1 MTGLAVKELRR
12 QPGRFVVAT
21 VVLSFLSLLLLF
33 LGGLLDGL
41 FLGSTGAI
49 RAQDAEVIVYSA
61 DARDS
66 FLRSRITPET
76 RETVEGTEGVTAVG
90 GLGFS
95 LLGATVPDEGEL
107 ADVAVIG
114 YELPPNGVPEPP
126 AYGEAYADDSLQDAG
141 VDEGDTLEVGPARTP
156 ITVVGF
162 VSDTNYL
169 QQGAL
174 WTTLD
179 TWRQVQRDNR
189 PDAAVADDVVQ
200 VLAVQGSGDL
210 TTTIDDATGGA
221 TSTLTVDEAVDALPG
236 IRAQQSTFNQIIYTT
251 LTIVLAVVGLFFS
264 LLTLERIGLYGVLK
278 AIGASSKRLFAG
290 VTLQAVIVTV
300 IGFLVGGAAAVLLT
314 FVVPAA
320 IPLQL
325 TTGRFVFTFVALLI
339 AAVLGSL
346 ISLRRVVR
354 IDPAAAIGSPQ

>member
-1 MTGLAVKELRR
+1 MSQLAVKELRR

-49 RAQDAEVIVYSA
+49 RAQNAEVIVYSA

-66 FLRSRITPET
+66 FLRSRITPEI
-76 RETVEGTEGVTAVG
+76 RQTVESTEGVTAVG

-95 LLGATVPDEGEL
+95 LLGATVPGESEL

-114 YELPPNGVPEPP
+114 YELAPKGVPEPP
-126 AYGEAYADDSLQDAG
+126 SDGQAYADDSLKDAG
-141 VDEGDTLEVGPARTP
+141 VGLGDTLEVGPARTP

-189 PDAAVADDVVQ
+189 PDASVADDVVQ

-210 TTTIDDATGGA
+210 VTAIDDATGGA
-221 TSTLTVDEAVDALPG
+221 TSTLTVDDAVFALPG
-236 IRAQQSTFNQIIYTT
+236 ISEQQSTFNQIIYTT
-251 LTIVLAVVGLFFS
+251 LAIVLAVVGLFFS
-264 LLTLERIGLYGVLK
+264 LLTLERVGLYGVLK

-290 VTLQAVIVTV
+290 VTLQAVIVTI
-300 IGFLVGGAAAVLLT
+300 IGFLVGGAVALLLT

-325 TTGRFVFTFVALLI
+325 TTGRFVFTFVALLV

-346 ISLRRVVR
+346 ISLRRVIR